1 MEDEIQKQAELLDR
15 LMSDITRIFG
25 MKETGKVIDV
35 DLNFHQ
41 LEVLRQIYLLKEPMM
56 SQLGEA
62 CGVQLSTL
70 TRIVDKLVEKN
81 LVTRKF
87 DPSDRRIIRV
97 TLTPYGDEVVRK
109 IERTKKEKIMSVLR
123 YFNQT
128 ERKKFLQILQ
138 VLHQRIC
145 NEEKRGKQ

>member
-1 MEDEIQKQAELLDR
+1 MEDEIQRQADLLDR
-15 LMSDITRIFG
+15 LMSDIARIFG
-25 MKETGKVIDV
+25 MKEMEKVVDV

-123 YFNQT
+123 YFSQT